1 MGRAFGETC
10 RDAIR
15 EFYAIRCGIAIDQA
29 WTYGKQRVSESDVL
43 RVAEACI
50 EPIQAHHADGH
61 AEMAGIATGAN
72 LSLAEVVALNGLT
85 DIRDVLAWKGDLE
98 SLGGCSA
105 FIAQGDS
112 TRDGGL
118 VCGQTWDLAT
128 SNMPYVL
135 GVHRKPSVGPET
147 WSLTTAGCLSLIGMN
162 EHGISVGTTNV
173 RTMDAQIGV
182 PYLSII
188 HKALSVEDFEDAVAA
203 TVDVQRTSGHYFY
216 IADAQGSAAAI
227 ESTGTRVF
235 REDVESGVH
244 VHCNHCLISENA
256 KHEGLAPTSST
267 LTRTDRLRSLL
278 EDSRGDFDIEIAK
291 RALSDEKNDLDAI
304 CRDDTNG
311 VSSNGAVVMVPRQ
324 RTIHACHGLPSRA
337 QWIDLRTEMPVYSP
351 VDDA

>member
-15 EFYAIRCGIAIDQA
+15 EFYAIRRDIAIDQA
-29 WTYGKQRVSESDVL
+29 WTYGRQRVDEEDVL
-43 RVAEACI
+43 RVASACI
-50 EPIQAHHADGH
+50 PPIEAHHADGH
-61 AEMAGIATGAN
+61 AEMAGIAEGAG
-72 LSLAEVVALNGLT
+72 LSLAEIVALNGLT

-105 FIAQGDS
+105 FITQGDS
-112 TRDGGL
+112 TRDGAL

-135 GVHRKPSVGPET
+135 GVHRRPTDGPET

-162 EHGISVGTTNV
+162 EHAICVGTTNV
-173 RTMDAQIGV
+173 RTMDARVGV

-188 HKALSVEDFEDAVAA
+188 HKALSVEDFDDAVAA
-203 TVDVQRTSGHYFY
+203 AVDVDRTSGHYYY

-227 ESTGTRVF
+227 ESTGARVW

-244 VHCNHCLISENA
+244 VHCNHCLHPDNA
-256 KHEGLAPTSST
+256 AQEGIEPTSST

-278 EDSRGDFDIEIAK
+278 EEAEGDIDIDFTK
-291 RALSDEKNDLDAI
+291 RALADEENGLDAI

-324 RTIHACHGLPSRA
+324 RMIHACHGLPSQA
-337 QWIDLRTEMPVYSP
+337 EWIDLRTEAGVYSP
-351 VDDA
+351 VHDR